1 MPRPGGPP
9 SLCGKSSV
17 AALSGIEE
25 IGNRHDSMRNPL
37 CCKHI
42 YTIALIEFLSPR
54 NLVHSKF
61 GAPSLS
67 GLSCKMF
74 AQADRA
80 RAELAEL
87 TGQATEE
94 AGLTCLFSLRVTLL
108 RVLLEFRVWPGHRN
122 EEAETPADLVA
133 RISSAEDYLR
143 IAAADMRK
151 K

>member
-1 MPRPGGPP
+1 MTACETC
-9 SLCGKSSV
+9 LLQ
-17 AALSGIEE
+17 A
-25 IGNRHDSMRNPL
+25 H
-37 CCKHI
+37 

-54 NLVHSKF
+54 NLVHAKF

-151 K
+151 NEQLNSIEIIVNMDEV